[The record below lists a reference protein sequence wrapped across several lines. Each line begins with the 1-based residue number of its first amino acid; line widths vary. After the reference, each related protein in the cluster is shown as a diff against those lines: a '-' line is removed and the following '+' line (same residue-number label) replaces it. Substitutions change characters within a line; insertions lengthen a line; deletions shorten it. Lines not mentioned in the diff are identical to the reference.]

1 MVAVGRGCVQG
12 SPAVAVRLVDV
23 GPVDVEQADQHQ
35 VVVQHGLKE
44 GSKSGKTISRRLLT
58 ISTFAVVE
66 TEGEECMQI
75 QMST

>member
-35 VVVQHGLKE
+35 VVVQDGLEE
-44 GSKSGKTISRRLLT
+44 GSKSAGD
-58 ISTFAVVE
+58 F
-66 TEGEECMQI
+66 
-75 QMST
+75 